1 MNSTEETTGER
12 PWVELAEVLREKD
25 GNAASALLSRMSG
38 EEQRFAMAH
47 LSSEQQSDLTTLLT
61 PDEAAHLLE
70 HLPDVQAADI
80 LEDMTPA
87 EAADVVEELEDE
99 LRAEVIREMGGSE
112 SEAILAELDD
122 QTEAEEI
129 RDICSHEWDT
139 ATALMNRSYAFF
151 NDELTVDEVLSKLGE
166 DAEEYSD
173 LDVQYVYIVDRKH
186 ILRGVLRLR
195 DLVLTP
201 RHQKIADIMIREPL
215 SASAEASFDELC
227 ALFEGKSYVGL
238 PVTTADGRLV
248 GVVTSKALREATAEH
263 QTEDYLHSA
272 GILGGEELRSMPIL
286 SRCGR
291 RLAWLGPNI
300 LLNLIAASVIASHEE
315 TLAAVIALAVFLP
328 MVSDMS
334 GCSGNQAV
342 AVSIRELTLGL
353 LRPTEFLRIFFK
365 EGIRGIINGMVV
377 GIVLAIVA
385 AVWKDNLWLGLVVGS
400 ALACNTVLSV
410 LLGGMV
416 PLLLKRL
423 GVDPALA
430 SGPILT
436 TCTDMCG
443 FFLGL
448 GLASQVLERLV

>member
-1 MNSTEETTGER
+1 MNATEELADDK
-12 PWVELAEVLREKD
+12 PWVELAEALREED
-25 GNAASALLSRMSG
+25 QEAASSLLANMSG

-47 LSSEQQSDLTTLLT
+47 LSGEQQSDLTTLLT
-61 PDEAAHLLE
+61 PDDAADLLE

-80 LEDMTPA
+80 LEDMAPA

-99 LRAEVIREMGGSE
+99 VRAEVIREMGDSE
-112 SEAILAELDD
+112 SEAVLAELDD

-139 ATALMNRSYAFF
+139 AAALMNRSYAFF
-151 NDELTVDEVLSKLGE
+151 NDQLTVDEVLSKLGE

-173 LDVQYVYIVDRKH
+173 LDVQYVYIVDEQH
-186 ILRGVLRLR
+186 VLQGVLRLR

-201 RHQKIADIMIREPL
+201 RNRRVADIMIREPL

-227 ALFEGKSYVGL
+227 TLFEGKSYVGL
-238 PVTTADGRLV
+238 PVTDPDGKLV

-272 GILGGEELRSMPIL
+272 GILGGEELRSMPML

-300 LLNLIAASVIASHEE
+300 LLNLLAASVIASHEE

-353 LRPTEFLRIFFK
+353 LRPTEFLRILFK
-365 EGIRGIINGMVV
+365 EGILGVINGLVV
-377 GIVLAIVA
+377 GVVLAIVA
-385 AVWKDNLWLGLVVGS
+385 AVWKDNLWLGLVVGA
-400 ALACNTVLSV
+400 ALALNTILSV

-423 GVDPALA
+423 KVDPALA

-443 FFLGL
+443 FFLVL